1 MSRSNYRQFMEFNFR
16 ETIANQPAGGTGKS
30 LVFDLNHFKV
40 KEDRIPVLLVEIM
53 RKCPEERSESEVL
66 LVHNML
72 SSVSMFRR
80 YSGTLQLLL
89 ARVVRYQ
96 RLERRRVVIKKGH
109 WGHSFYFVF
118 SGLLAVT
125 KDNDGSS
132 AFVDKEPILIKK
144 GMSFGDVALIKT
156 LRRNATVVCMEETE
170 LMVVDKEDF
179 FANKMDVELKREF
192 DYRFSFFRS
201 LQLVSSWSYSL
212 IEQMADHSKAEQFR
226 YGHVVVKDT
235 NDMGNI
241 IFIGKGQCDVLR
253 VVDLT
258 SCSTYQRLLKQYADS
273 VSRGTCLPT
282 HGFKGELTNQP
293 GSVIKHKV
301 LLNNPP
307 RPPRGLPADLPTSA
321 CFLIDTLHQ
330 SGTFGLNQY
339 LMPSKQRDCRR
350 FTLVSQSVEILRV
363 EKTRFDKLVDNTTM
377 KKLEA
382 LQKTYPSDD
391 ELCTVF
397 LEHSRWKDYRHSVVQ
412 ALFPDRVTPIRSPR
426 TQKQQ
431 GHCGPSQA
439 LQQTRHV
446 VNRTQKQQ
454 GHCGPSQALQQTR
467 HVVNRLKQT
476 KQRVEPNNKIMK

>member
-1 MSRSNYRQFMEFNFR
+1 
-16 ETIANQPAGGTGKS
+16 
-30 LVFDLNHFKV
+30 
-40 KEDRIPVLLVEIM
+40 
-53 RKCPEERSESEVL
+53 
-66 LVHNML
+66 
-72 SSVSMFRR
+72 
-80 YSGTLQLLL
+80 
-89 ARVVRYQ
+89 
-96 RLERRRVVIKKGH
+96 
-109 WGHSFYFVF
+109 
-118 SGLLAVT
+118 
-125 KDNDGSS
+125 
-132 AFVDKEPILIKK
+132 
-144 GMSFGDVALIKT
+144 
-156 LRRNATVVCMEETE
+156 MEETE

-192 DYRFSFFRS
+192 DYRFRFFRS

-258 SCSTYQRLLKQYADS
+258 SCSAYQRLLKQYADS

-282 HGFKGELTNQP
+282 HGFNGELTNQP
-293 GSVIKHKV
+293 GSDVAASQLCPCHKHKV

-330 SGTFGLNQY
+330 SSTFGLNQY

-397 LEHSRWKDYRHSVVQ
+397 LEHSRWKDYKHSVVQ
-412 ALFPDRVTPIRSPR
+412 DLFPHRVAPIRSP
-426 TQKQQ
+426 K
-431 GHCGPSQA
+431 
-439 LQQTRHV
+439 
-446 VNRTQKQQ
+446 TQKQQ

-476 KQRVEPNNKIMK
+476 KQRVEPKIIK

>member
-1 MSRSNYRQFMEFNFR
+1 MLFSSPVQAAPCRGKLGFKWAVRSVILMTRFCRYFMSRSNYRQFMEFNFR
-16 ETIANQPAGGTGKS
+16 ETITNQPAGGTGKS

-96 RLERRRVVIKKGH
+96 
-109 WGHSFYFVF
+109 
-118 SGLLAVT
+118 
-125 KDNDGSS
+125 
-132 AFVDKEPILIKK
+132 
-144 GMSFGDVALIKT
+144 
-156 LRRNATVVCMEETE
+156 
-170 LMVVDKEDF
+170 
-179 FANKMDVELKREF
+179 
-192 DYRFSFFRS
+192 RS

-397 LEHSRWKDYRHSVVQ
+397 LEHSRWKDYKHSVIQ
-412 ALFPDRVTPIRSPR
+412 DLFPDRVAPIRNPK

-431 GHCGPSQA
+431 GHS
-439 LQQTRHV
+439 
-446 VNRTQKQQ
+446 
-454 GHCGPSQALQQTR
+454 GPSQALQQTR

-476 KQRVEPNNKIMK
+476 KQRVEPNQT

>member
-1 MSRSNYRQFMEFNFR
+1 
-16 ETIANQPAGGTGKS
+16 
-30 LVFDLNHFKV
+30 
-40 KEDRIPVLLVEIM
+40 
-53 RKCPEERSESEVL
+53 
-66 LVHNML
+66 
-72 SSVSMFRR
+72 
-80 YSGTLQLLL
+80 
-89 ARVVRYQ
+89 
-96 RLERRRVVIKKGH
+96 
-109 WGHSFYFVF
+109 
-118 SGLLAVT
+118 
-125 KDNDGSS
+125 
-132 AFVDKEPILIKK
+132 
-144 GMSFGDVALIKT
+144 
-156 LRRNATVVCMEETE
+156 
-170 LMVVDKEDF
+170 
-179 FANKMDVELKREF
+179 
-192 DYRFSFFRS
+192 
-201 LQLVSSWSYSL
+201 
-212 IEQMADHSKAEQFR
+212 MADHSKAEQFR

-382 LQKTYPSDD
+382 LQKTYP
-391 ELCTVF
+391 
-397 LEHSRWKDYRHSVVQ
+397 R
-412 ALFPDRVTPIRSPR
+412 
-426 TQKQQ
+426 
-431 GHCGPSQA
+431 
-439 LQQTRHV
+439 
-446 VNRTQKQQ
+446 
-454 GHCGPSQALQQTR
+454 
-467 HVVNRLKQT
+467 
-476 KQRVEPNNKIMK
+476 